1 MQIAVP
7 RWGFTLKIC
16 NVKSRPKES
25 PKIRCVFFR
34 DANLAGSWSS
44 LVSISAESLPASFR
58 PKTKKLHQKQ
68 NDDFPKNYQ
77 KKTNTW
83 TELEHSPTDADEK
96 KLLKKKLRPIIG
108 LYFV

>member
-1 MQIAVP
+1 M
-7 RWGFTLKIC
+7 
-16 NVKSRPKES
+16 
-25 PKIRCVFFR
+25 FFLR